1 MLIVHGVNPTGKD
14 SPDLVRISDA
24 LAQSGYQV
32 FVPDLADMKRQHIHP
47 EEAKHIKSAFQFI
60 GRDAAIACFSFGCGP
75 AMVAASDLDIRSHVR
90 FAVVFGGYFDIREAL
105 EFLVTGP
112 ESPIAYLKWVYLA
125 ANSDLAADKGDQS
138 RLQVIAKHRLGQAPS
153 EAEEIG
159 NLTPEGKR
167 LLDLFS
173 TSDPRE
179 FPDAP

>member
-1 MLIVHGVNPTGKD
+1 M
-14 SPDLVRISDA
+14 
-24 LAQSGYQV
+24 

-125 ANSDLAADKGDQS
+125 ANSDLAADEGDQS

-153 EAEEIG
+153 ED
-159 NLTPEGKR
+159 R
-167 LLDLFS
+167 RD
-173 TSDPRE
+173 RQR
-179 FPDAP
+179 